1 MHASHP
7 TSSRSGRDLFWAQ
20 PPPLPT
26 GLRLAQL
33 ESIVVPR
40 RGRGGE
46 SVFDIA
52 RLQTPSASA
61 LLVIAF
67 RSPATGKDAL
77 AARDQLRTVVDDLR
91 RRSAATATAGLPYLP
106 VLATEVAT
114 PTVIDACVR
123 EGLGVID
130 RRGTLILHGGP
141 VYLHVEGNAPVER
154 TSRVRLFSGKGCRI
168 VRALLA
174 KPGQR
179 VRPAELAA
187 TARTSY
193 AFAHGVLTRLERD
206 GLVTRS
212 SPRSG
217 FQLRDAAGLLRSW
230 IASGERTPVRV
241 TPYFAPNTRP
251 EALAAAA
258 AAAQASNVKTVF
270 TLASALLPGEA
281 FVAGLP
287 HGLYVSGDVSPIGE
301 ALKLEAATTPHNFL
315 VLRAEP
321 AAETPD
327 AGIYGFTRALPY
339 GAGVA
344 LPQLA
349 SDFATA
355 GGRGL
360 EQAERLIE
368 LYAKALP
375 PPELEP

>member
-1 MHASHP
+1 MSPSDPA
-7 TSSRSGRDLFWAQ
+7 TSRTGRDLFWAQ

-91 RRSAATATAGLPYLP
+91 RRSAATSTAGIPYLP

-130 RRGTLILHGGP
+130 RRGTLILHSGP
-141 VYLHVEGNAPVER
+141 VYVHVEGNAPVER
-154 TSRVRLFSGKGCRI
+154 TSRIRLFSGKACRV
-168 VRALLA
+168 VRVLLA
-174 KPGQR
+174 QPEQR
-179 VRPAELAA
+179 FRPSDLAS

-193 AFAHGVLTRLERD
+193 AFAHGVLSKLERD
-206 GLVTRS
+206 GFLARS

-217 FQLRDAAGLLRSW
+217 FLVRDAAGLLKAW
-230 IASGERTPVRV
+230 ITSGEQTAVRV

-251 EALAAAA
+251 EALAAAEA
-258 AAAQASNVKTVF
+258 AARASNVKTVF

-287 HGLYVSGDVSPIGE
+287 HGLYVSGDVSPIEE
-301 ALKLEAATTPHNFL
+301 ALKLEPATTPHNFL

-321 AAETPD
+321 AAETPE
-327 AGIYGFTRALPY
+327 AGIYGFTRPLPY

-355 GGRGL
+355 GGRGR
-360 EQAERLIE
+360 EQADRLVD

>member
-1 MHASHP
+1 MAVSEP
-7 TSSRSGRDLFWAQ
+7 ASSRSGRDLFWAQ
-20 PPPLPT
+20 PLPLPP

-33 ESIVVPR
+33 ESVVVPR

-46 SVFDIA
+46 TVFDVA

-61 LLVIAF
+61 VLVIAF
-67 RSPATGKDAL
+67 RSPATTKDAL

-91 RRSAATATAGLPYLP
+91 RRSAASPSAGLPYLP

-114 PTVIDACVR
+114 RTVIDACVR

-141 VYLHVEGNAPVER
+141 VYVHVEGHAPVER
-154 TSRVRLFSGKGCRI
+154 TSRIRLFSGKACRI
-168 VRALLA
+168 VRVLLA
-174 KPGQR
+174 QPGQR
-179 VRPAELAA
+179 FKPADLASA
-187 TARTSY
+187 AGTSY
-193 AFAHGVLTRLERD
+193 AFTHGVLVKLERD
-206 GLVTRS
+206 GLLARS

-217 FQLRDAAGLLRSW
+217 FKVRDAAGLLRAW
-230 IASGERTPVRV
+230 LESGERTAVRV
-241 TPYFAPNTRP
+241 TPYFAPDTRP
-251 EALAAAA
+251 AALAAAEA
-258 AAAQASNVKTVF
+258 AARASGVRTVF

-281 FVAGLP
+281 FVSGLP
-287 HGLYVSGDVSPIGE
+287 HGLYASGDVSPIEE
-301 ALKLEAATTPHNFL
+301 ALKLDRATTPHNFL

-321 AAETPD
+321 AAETAA
-327 AGIYGFTRALPY
+327 AGIYAFTRTLPH

-355 GGRGL
+355 GGRGR
-360 EQAERLIE
+360 EQAERLVE
-368 LYAKALP
+368 LYARSLP

>member
-1 MHASHP
+1 MVAP
-7 TSSRSGRDLFWAQ
+7 ALAASRSGRDLFWAQ
-20 PPPLPT
+20 PPPLPP
-26 GLRLAQL
+26 GLRLTQL
-33 ESIVVPR
+33 EAVVVPR

-46 SVFDIA
+46 TVFDLA
-52 RLQTPSASA
+52 RLQTPAASA

-91 RRSAATATAGLPYLP
+91 RRSAATPTAGIPYLP

-130 RRGTLILHGGP
+130 RRGTIILHGGP
-141 VYLHVEGNAPVER
+141 VYVHVEGHASVER
-154 TSRVRLFSGKGCRI
+154 TSRIRVFSGKACRI
-168 VRALLA
+168 VRVLLA
-174 KPGQR
+174 QPGQR
-179 VRPAELAA
+179 FKPAELAA

-193 AFAHGVLTRLERD
+193 AFVHGVLAKLERD
-206 GLVTRS
+206 GFLVRS

-217 FQLRDAAGLLRSW
+217 FRVSDATGLLKAWLS
-230 IASGERTPVRV
+230 SGERTAVSI
-241 TPYFAPNTRP
+241 TPYFAPDTRP
-251 EALAAAA
+251 AALAAAEA
-258 AAAQASNVKTVF
+258 AARASGVKTVF

-287 HGLYVSGDVSPIGE
+287 HGLYVSGDVAPIE
-301 ALKLEAATTPHNFL
+301 DALKLERATTPHNFL

-321 AAETPD
+321 AAEASE
-327 AGIYGFTRALPY
+327 AGIYGYTRPLAH

-355 GGRGL
+355 GGRGR
-360 EQAERLIE
+360 EQADRLVE
-368 LYAKALP
+368 LYSKSLP
-375 PPELEP
+375 PPELES

>member
-1 MHASHP
+1 MLAADA
-7 TSSRSGRDLFWAQ
+7 TLSRTGRDLFWAQ

-91 RRSAATATAGLPYLP
+91 RRSAATSTAGLPYLP

-130 RRGTLILHGGP
+130 RRGTVILHGGP
-141 VYLHVEGNAPVER
+141 VYVHVEGDTPVER
-154 TSRVRLFSGKGCRI
+154 TSRIRLFSGKGCRI
-168 VRALLA
+168 VRTLLA
-174 KPGQR
+174 QPGQR
-179 VRPAELAA
+179 VRPADLAS

-193 AFAHGVLTRLERD
+193 AFAHGVLTKLERD
-206 GLVTRS
+206 GLVSRS

-217 FQLRDAAGLLRSW
+217 FLVRDSAGLLKAW
-230 IASGERTPVRV
+230 ISSGERTAVRV

-251 EALAAAA
+251 EALAAAEA
-258 AAAQASNVKTVF
+258 AARASHVRTVF
-270 TLASALLPGEA
+270 SLASALLPGEA

-287 HGLYVSGDVSPIGE
+287 HGLYVSGDVAPIEE
-301 ALKLEAATTPHNFL
+301 ALKLEPATTPHNFL

-327 AGIYGFTRALPY
+327 AGIYGFTRALEH
-339 GAGVA
+339 GTGVA

-349 SDFATA
+349 ADFATV
-355 GGRGL
+355 GGRGR
-360 EQAERLIE
+360 EQAERLVE
-368 LYAKALP
+368 LYARALP